1 MQIIENEEE
10 KEREKD
16 KEKDK
21 EIEQLK
27 ATIQSLKKEL
37 YDTKGSQMPAS
48 QMQTSSTFVQ
58 PSTSAEPQRRE

>member
-21 EIEQLK
+21 EIEKLK
-27 ATIQSLKKEL
+27 ATIQSLQKEL
-37 YDTKGSQMPAS
+37 KETKGSHMPAS
-48 QMQTSSTFVQ
+48 QMQTSFVQ